1 MLIEKNIIDSFKKLT
16 FRNKKSLNLSDDVYY
31 DKEKKIVFS
40 TDIYEE
46 NIHFLNSNNPKQFVK
61 KLFRS
66 SISDIIA
73 KGSIP
78 KTYFMSISFKKLKKK
93 WLESFNN
100 ELLSESKKFDLF
112 LGGGDTIRSNKLT
125 ITLSIIGN
133 VTSKPI
139 LRETAKLKD
148 DIYVT
153 GNLGNSYIGLQVNL
167 KKLNLGK
174 DNYYF
179 KNCYSTPDLPFK
191 FSKYLNK
198 FASSSMD
205 ISDGLVKDLK
215 SLCYASKCGAFL
227 DFLSIPFSK
236 RAIKAFN
243 NKKINPIDI
252 FSKGDDYQILF
263 TAPKKHRKII
273 KTIAKKTYTK
283 VTHIGEIRPKNR
295 LKMSVNKKI
304 FDLTSTNI
312 GYIHTF

>member
-1 MLIEKNIIDSFKKLT
+1 
-16 FRNKKSLNLSDDVYY
+16 V
-31 DKEKKIVFS
+31 
-40 TDIYEE
+40 
-46 NIHFLNSNNPKQFVK
+46 
-61 KLFRS
+61 
-66 SISDIIA
+66 
-73 KGSIP
+73 
-78 KTYFMSISFKKLKKK
+78 
-93 WLESFNN
+93 
-100 ELLSESKKFDLF
+100 
-112 LGGGDTIRSNKLT
+112 
-125 ITLSIIGN
+125 
-133 VTSKPI
+133 
-139 LRETAKLKD
+139 
-148 DIYVT
+148 
-153 GNLGNSYIGLQVNL
+153 
-167 KKLNLGK
+167 
-174 DNYYF
+174 
-179 KNCYSTPDLPFK
+179 
-191 FSKYLNK
+191 
-198 FASSSMD
+198 D